1 MDTGPLAAEGGT
13 PVRTERFPSVG
24 DISGR
29 DLGEEEI
36 SYLTEVIRSGKL
48 FRYGGKFVNQFEQ
61 EFAQVHSAKHALAV
75 TSGSAALHTA
85 LAATNPEPGLEVI
98 TSPITDMG
106 SVLPILHLN
115 CIPIFADLDR
125 RTYNLDPASVA
136 AKVTDKTHAIIAV
149 HLFGQMC
156 DMDPLLEI
164 ARKRNLYLIEDACQA
179 YLAEYKGHLAG
190 TMGHIGAFS
199 MQQSKHLTAGDGGLC
214 ITNDDALAERG
225 RLFADKA
232 WPRTAGARGYLF
244 LGINYRMNELTGA
257 VGLAQLHKVRGC
269 VERRRANA
277 ARLTARLA
285 QVPGVNPP
293 HAAPERKHSYW
304 QYVITIDEKALGVSP
319 ADFTQAL
326 NAEGIP
332 AGVGYIGRP
341 IYMSPVLKDKRAYG
355 AKSRCPWDC
364 HYYGRDLEYRE
375 EDCPNT
381 LECLRT
387 MIVIPWNEQ
396 YSEQDV
402 NDIADGL
409 EKVAGHYR
417 ARA

>member
-1 MDTGPLAAEGGT
+1 MDLGPLAAEGGT

-36 SYLTEVIRSGKL
+36 AYLTEVIRSGKL

-85 LAATNPEPGLEVI
+85 LAATNPEPGMEVI

-164 ARKRNLYLIEDACQA
+164 APVACARQQRAQVQREQA
-179 YLAEYKGHLAG
+179 RALQ
-190 TMGHIGAFS
+190 HIGDLAFV
-199 MQQSKHLTAGDGGLC
+199 QPQGQTLGDGGL
-214 ITNDDALAERG
+214 AYAR
-225 RLFADKA
+225 FAH
-232 WPRTAGARGYLF
+232 
-244 LGINYRMNELTGA
+244 
-257 VGLAQLHKVRGC
+257 Q
-269 VERRRANA
+269 
-277 ARLTARLA
+277 
-285 QVPGVNPP
+285 
-293 HAAPERKHSYW
+293 
-304 QYVITIDEKALGVSP
+304 
-319 ADFTQAL
+319 
-326 NAEGIP
+326 
-332 AGVGYIGRP
+332 
-341 IYMSPVLKDKRAYG
+341 
-355 AKSRCPWDC
+355 
-364 HYYGRDLEYRE
+364 
-375 EDCPNT
+375 
-381 LECLRT
+381 
-387 MIVIPWNEQ
+387 
-396 YSEQDV
+396 
-402 NDIADGL
+402 
-409 EKVAGHYR
+409 
-417 ARA
+417 